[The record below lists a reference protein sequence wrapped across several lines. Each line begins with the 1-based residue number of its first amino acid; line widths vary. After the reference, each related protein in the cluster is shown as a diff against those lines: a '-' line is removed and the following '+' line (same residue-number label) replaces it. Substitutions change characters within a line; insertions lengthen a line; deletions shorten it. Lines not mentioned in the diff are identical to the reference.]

1 MTIGLKELSR
11 ELAKASKVGNCQP
24 ITIQDAD
31 YVIRILIELMTHE
44 LVQPEGKVEIENF
57 LVLHNQPYIK
67 SDIQTRTIKVRVSPQ
82 LKKRL
87 KANLP
92 T

>member
-1 MTIGLKELSR
+1 MKQLAR

-31 YVIRILIELMTHE
+31 YLIDIIIQLMTNE
-44 LVQPEGKVEIENF
+44 LVQPEGRVEIENF
-57 LVLHNQPYIK
+57 LVLHNKPYVK
-67 SDIQTRTIKVRVSPQ
+67 SDIQTRTINIRVSPQ

-87 KANLP
+87 KANMSK
-92 T
+92 